1 MLWHWV
7 WGLLQ
12 PIPSDFAKY
21 HKKLIEEDIT
31 LEAPSGQT
39 WPVVIRARWTTI
51 RIGRGWRQFVCEN
64 GLREGHQLL
73 FTLVGKKHFIVQFFD
88 SSSHKVTTFLPP
100 TSTSAPSPSPELC
113 PPLSNH
119 APHDSHISQG
129 FQWIEVTPKENLPQQ
144 QLPSLQHAERE
155 SGSGRLGQDEA
166 EAQAQAQTSGKGDGG
181 DDEVPPRNS
190 SGFGANMV
198 QTEEETMANTLPQ
211 MQSLPNA
218 HAHGHP
224 PGRSR
229 TKGAMS
235 FEEARNILGKCFNKI
250 PCPEPAPKAMPPLH
264 GVRNFREEG
273 LAPPPPPAMESACA
287 QFPPKLVSYKEEVK
301 DNGITFLILDSDGD
315 DVPLRAPDTEIA
327 TRKTMGGTQ
336 EGISHNDN
344 SGGLGLGLGGSNNGK
359 KGLAS
364 AGVEEVILLPP
375 PPFDDAVDEV
385 EAATPVK
392 ESPKLVPVTRSAS
405 VENAQMRGCNVG
417 LYTSTVPANRL
428 RGRAQRHT
436 RFSQAEEEDDD
447 DEDDDEDDDWEE
459 VEEEVEE
466 LPPRRPSSSSSS
478 LERKRAVTEAQR
490 CACGLKN
497 INFLVVMGD
506 AQVYQDF
513 QLVGL
518 INLRLSFPPLHQSP
532 HREQL

>member
-1 MLWHWV
+1 M
-7 WGLLQ
+7 
-12 PIPSDFAKY
+12 
-21 HKKLIEEDIT
+21 
-31 LEAPSGQT
+31 
-39 WPVVIRARWTTI
+39 
-51 RIGRGWRQFVCEN
+51 
-64 GLREGHQLL
+64 
-73 FTLVGKKHFIVQFFD
+73 
-88 SSSHKVTTFLPP
+88 
-100 TSTSAPSPSPELC
+100 
-113 PPLSNH
+113 
-119 APHDSHISQG
+119 
-129 FQWIEVTPKENLPQQ
+129 PQQ
-144 QLPSLQHAERE
+144 QLPSLQHAEQD
-155 SGSGRLGQDEA
+155 SGSGRLGQAEA
-166 EAQAQAQTSGKGDGG
+166 EAQPQAQTPGKGDGG
-181 DDEVPPRNS
+181 DDEVPPKIS
-190 SGFGANMV
+190 SDYGANMV

-211 MQSLPNA
+211 MESLPNA

-250 PCPEPAPKAMPPLH
+250 PCPEPARKAMPPLH
-264 GVRNFREEG
+264 GVRNFREEEG
-273 LAPPPPPAMESACA
+273 LAPPPPPDMESACV
-287 QFPPKLVSYKEEVK
+287 PPKLVSYKEEVK
-301 DNGITFLILDSDGD
+301 DDGITFLIIDSDGE

-327 TRKTMGGTQ
+327 TRKTIGGTP
-336 EGISHNDN
+336 EGIGHNDN
-344 SGGLGLGLGGSNNGK
+344 SGGLGLGLGGSNNEK

-405 VENAQMRGCNVG
+405 VENARMRECSVG
-417 LYTSTVPANRL
+417 LYPSTVPANRL
-428 RGRAQRHT
+428 RSRAQRHT

-447 DEDDDEDDDWEE
+447 DDDDDWEE
-459 VEEEVEE
+459 VEVEE
-466 LPPRRPSSSSSS
+466 LPPQRPSSSLSS
-478 LERKRAVTEAQR
+478 ERKRAVIEAER

-506 AQVYQDF
+506 AQVYQEY

-532 HREQL
+532 HGEQL